1 MRGPL
6 TAAAGLTGKLT
17 AHQRRAVSAGL
28 MVAVAVLWWLALPP
42 RDWWPLFPLG
52 VAGFALALAGHRL
65 RDRLWLGAL
74 CGVVHYVV
82 ALRWMTD
89 FSPPGYAA
97 VAVLETV
104 LLTAV
109 AAVSPG
115 RSAGRWPGW
124 WLVAPAALVLLEAV
138 QYRFP
143 FGGFP
148 LPALGLSLTDSP
160 FLAVAPLGG
169 ALFVTALA
177 ALAGGA
183 LAGMVVAGGKR
194 GNRGNRGNRT
204 RLVAAAT
211 AVVAVGLPLA
221 LSGAAMTR
229 DAGSLD
235 AVIVQ
240 GGGPR
245 GLRAIFI
252 DSMDATNRHL
262 EALEQVDGE
271 PDVVLLPEN
280 VADVDGPIAGTAL
293 DEAFADEA
301 RRLGTTLVVGV
312 TEGEVDGFRNASVV
326 WGPDGAITDRYEK
339 QHRVPFGE
347 YIPLRGLFE
356 ALSDDTRFV
365 PRDAIVGTTDAVV
378 EAAGTPLAIV
388 ISYEVFFADR
398 VADGVRDGGEVVLAP
413 TNASSYVGEEVPA
426 IEVAASRLRAREFGR
441 TVLQAAP
448 TGYSAIVLP
457 DGSVTRLS
465 GLGTQELL
473 EQSVPL
479 RTGLTPYARTGDW
492 PVLVLIALPL
502 IAAAVA
508 RVAAHVAAHVTGR
521 RAVSSRVRE

>member
-1 MRGPL
+1 
-6 TAAAGLTGKLT
+6 
-17 AHQRRAVSAGL
+17 
-28 MVAVAVLWWLALPP
+28 MVAVALLWWLALPP

-52 VAGFALALAGHRL
+52 VAGFVLALAGHRL
-65 RDRLWLGAL
+65 RDRVWLAAL
-74 CGVVHYVV
+74 CGAVHYVV

-97 VAVLETV
+97 VAVLETL
-104 LLTAV
+104 LLTLVAV
-109 AAVSPG
+109 VSPG
-115 RSAGRWPGW
+115 RSAGRWAGW

-148 LPALGLSLTDSP
+148 LPALGLSLVGSP
-160 FLAVAPLGG
+160 FLALAPLGG

-177 ALAGGA
+177 ALTGGA
-183 LAGMVVAGGKR
+183 LAALVAGP
-194 GNRGNRGNRT
+194 NRT
-204 RLVAAAT
+204 RIVAVAT
-211 AVVAVGLPLA
+211 AAVAVAVPIA
-221 LSGAAMTR
+221 LSGAPGTQG
-229 DAGSLD
+229 AGSLD

-245 GLRAIFI
+245 GLRAIFT
-252 DSMDATNRHL
+252 DSMEATDRHL
-262 EALEQVDGE
+262 ATLERVEGE

-293 DEAFADEA
+293 DETFAEQA
-301 RRLGTTLVVGV
+301 RRLRTTLVVGV
-312 TEGEVDGFRNASVV
+312 TEGQDHGFRNASVV
-326 WGPDGAITDRYEK
+326 WGPDGDHADRYEK
-339 QHRVPFGE
+339 RHRVPFGE

-356 ALSDDTRFV
+356 LLSDDTRFV
-365 PRDAIVGTTDAVV
+365 PRDAIVGSTDAVV
-378 EAAGTPLAIV
+378 EAAGKPLAIV

-398 VADGVRDGGEVVLAP
+398 VADGVRDGGELVLAP

-473 EQSVPL
+473 DRRVPL

-492 PVLVLIALPL
+492 PVLLLVALPL
-502 IAAAVA
+502 AAAV
-508 RVAAHVAAHVTGR
+508 VVHVTGR
-521 RAVSSRVRE
+521 RAVSSR

>member
-1 MRGPL
+1 MVI
-6 TAAAGLTGKLT
+6 
-17 AHQRRAVSAGL
+17 QRRAVSAGL
-28 MVAVAVLWWLALPP
+28 MVAVALLWWLALPP

-52 VAGFALALAGHRL
+52 VAGFVLALAGRSL

-74 CGVVHYVV
+74 CGAVHYVV
-82 ALRWMTD
+82 ALRWLID
-89 FSPPGYAA
+89 FNSAGYVA
-97 VAVLETV
+97 VAVLETA
-104 LLTAV
+104 LLTLVAV
-109 AAVSPG
+109 VSPG

-124 WLVAPAALVLLEAV
+124 WLVAPAALVALEAV

-148 LPALGLSLTDSP
+148 LPAFGLSLADSP

-177 ALAGGA
+177 ALTGGA
-183 LAGMVVAGGKR
+183 LAAVVAGP
-194 GNRGNRGNRT
+194 NRT
-204 RLVAAAT
+204 RVVAAAT
-211 AVVAVGLPLA
+211 AVVAAGLPLA
-221 LSGAAMTR
+221 LGGAAATQG
-229 DAGSLD
+229 AGSLD

-245 GLRAIFI
+245 GLRAIFV

-262 EALEQVDGE
+262 DALRQVQGE

-280 VADVDGPIAGTAL
+280 VADVDGPVAGTAL
-293 DEAFADEA
+293 DEAFAEQA
-301 RRLGTTLVVGV
+301 RRLRTTLVVGL
-312 TEGEVDGFRNASVV
+312 TEREGDGFRNASVV
-326 WGPDGAITDRYEK
+326 WGPDGHIVDRYEK
-339 QHRVPFGE
+339 RHRVPFGE

-356 ALSDDTRFV
+356 RLSDDTRFV

-378 EAAGTPLAIV
+378 QAAGRPLAIV

-398 VADGVRDGGEVVLAP
+398 VADGVRDGGQLVLAP

-457 DGSVTRLS
+457 DGSVTQLS

-473 EQSVPL
+473 EQEVPL

-492 PVLVLIALPL
+492 PVLLLVALPL
-502 IAAAVA
+502 VAAAVA
-508 RVAAHVAAHVTGR
+508 HVTAR
-521 RAVSSRVRE
+521 RAVSSRERE

>member
-1 MRGPL
+1 MREPL
-6 TAAAGLTGKLT
+6 TVAAGLT
-17 AHQRRAVSAGL
+17 AHQRRAASAGL

-74 CGVVHYVV
+74 CGAVHYVV

-89 FSPPGYAA
+89 FSPPGYVA

-109 AAVSPG
+109 AAASPG

-148 LPALGLSLTDSP
+148 LPALGLSLTDGP

-177 ALAGGA
+177 ALTGGA
-183 LAGMVVAGGKR
+183 LVGVLVAGG
-194 GNRGNRGNRT
+194 GRT

-211 AVVAVGLPLA
+211 AVVAVGLPIA
-221 LSGAAMTR
+221 LSSAAMTR

-262 EALEQVDGE
+262 EALEQVDGD

-293 DEAFADEA
+293 DEAFAEQA
-301 RRLGTTLVVGV
+301 RRLGTTLVVGG
-312 TEGEVDGFRNASVV
+312 TEGEDDGFRNASVV
-326 WGPDGAITDRYEK
+326 WGPDGSITDRYEK

-492 PVLVLIALPL
+492 PVLLLIALPL
-502 IAAAVA
+502 GAAAV
-508 RVAAHVAAHVTGR
+508 AHVTGR

>member
-6 TAAAGLTGKLT
+6 TVAAGLT
-17 AHQRRAVSAGL
+17 AHQRRAASAGL

-74 CGVVHYVV
+74 CGAVHYVV

-89 FSPPGYAA
+89 FSPPGYVA

-109 AAVSPG
+109 AAASPG

-124 WLVAPAALVLLEAV
+124 WLVAPAALVALEAV

-169 ALFVTALA
+169 ALLVTALA
-177 ALAGGA
+177 ALTGGA
-183 LAGMVVAGGKR
+183 LAGMVVAGG
-194 GNRGNRGNRT
+194 NRGSRT

-211 AVVAVGLPLA
+211 VVVAVGLPLA

-245 GLRAIFI
+245 GLRAVFI

-271 PDVVLLPEN
+271 PDIVLLPEN

-312 TEGEVDGFRNASVV
+312 TEGEDDGFRNASVV
-326 WGPDGAITDRYEK
+326 WGPDGSITDRYEK

-365 PRDAIVGTTDAVV
+365 PCDAIVGTTDAVV

-492 PVLVLIALPL
+492 PVLLLIALPL
-502 IAAAVA
+502 IAAAV
-508 RVAAHVAAHVTGR
+508 AHVTGR